1 MSGLAGILMRNMLL
15 RPRVKRAT
23 WPQLCSSARVLHE
36 RFSAMIEG
44 VTESGAAVEGD
55 DGFSIRSIF
64 AHLATENRRTAAVL
78 EAIRRN
84 ERPGAVSSVVVRS
97 LAEARAAHADSW
109 KQLSL
114 AASQPI
120 QSTATVEQET
130 FGALTSGEWL
140 ALVGYQYELHAR
152 RIEKIMASESYRK
165 AQGAAW

>member
-1 MSGLAGILMRNMLL
+1 MSGFAGIVMRNMLL

-23 WPQLCSSARVLHE
+23 WPQLCSSARVLYE
-36 RFSAMIEG
+36 RFSAMIDG
-44 VTESGAAVEGD
+44 VTEAGAVVEGD

-64 AHLATENRRTAAVL
+64 AHLATENRRTTAVL

-84 ERPGAVSSVVVRS
+84 ERPVAVPPVIVRS
-97 LAEARAAHADSW
+97 LAEARAAHTDSW

-114 AASQPI
+114 AAANPI
-120 QSTATVEQET
+120 QSGMTIEQET
-130 FGALTSGEWL
+130 FGALTAGEWL

-152 RIEKIMASESYRK
+152 RIEKIMASERYRE